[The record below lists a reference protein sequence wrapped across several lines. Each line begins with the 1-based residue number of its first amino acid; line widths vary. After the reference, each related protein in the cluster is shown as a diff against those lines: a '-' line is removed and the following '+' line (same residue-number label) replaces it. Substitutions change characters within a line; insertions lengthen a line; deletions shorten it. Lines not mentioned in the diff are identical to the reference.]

1 MKSCGSEYYQTPVI
15 EASSTGV
22 SENPAINI
30 AHFRHS
36 AVHWPRLAS
45 TLSFNNV
52 QNASFHF
59 LSSCVNPLSSL
70 PCRIQEALICGLP
83 FFSSSTTTSNLSRT
97 PLNLATHRG
106 KSFSVSISAEQLN
119 AFQSHQKLPYFSWYI
134 NENKNACSQF
144 RNQLYKPVLVATN
157 YKALWEIN
165 Y

>member
-36 AVHWPRLAS
+36 VVHWPRLAS

-52 QNASFHF
+52 QNAFFHF

-70 PCRIQEALICGLP
+70 PCRTQEALTYLWPTIIFLL
-83 FFSSSTTTSNLSRT
+83 SSTMSNLSRA
-97 PLNLATHRG
+97 PLILATHRC
-106 KSFSVSISAEQLN
+106 KSFSASSSAEQLN
-119 AFQSHQKLPYFSWYI
+119 AFVSSK
-134 NENKNACSQF
+134 
-144 RNQLYKPVLVATN
+144 ATFPDT
-157 YKALWEIN
+157 
-165 Y
+165 

>member
-59 LSSCVNPLSSL
+59 LSCVNPLSSL
-70 PCRIQEALICGLP
+70 PRRIQEVRSYLWPTLISLL
-83 FFSSSTTTSNLSRT
+83 SSTMSNLSWT
-97 PLNLATHRG
+97 PLNLATHRCR
-106 KSFSVSISAEQLN
+106 SFNGSISAEQLN
-119 AFQSHQKLPYFSWYI
+119 AFQSHQKLTYFVWYI
-134 NENKNACSQF
+134 HENQNAYSQ
-144 RNQLYKPVLVATN
+144 L
-157 YKALWEIN
+157 
-165 Y
+165 